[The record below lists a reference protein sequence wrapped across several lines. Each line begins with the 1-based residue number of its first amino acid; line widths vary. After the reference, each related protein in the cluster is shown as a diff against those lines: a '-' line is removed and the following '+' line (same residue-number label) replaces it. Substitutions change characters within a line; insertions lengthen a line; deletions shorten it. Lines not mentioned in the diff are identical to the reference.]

1 MACDIAAGRIEPC
14 KDSIGGLD
22 AIYFVNDGDIT
33 GYTMGTLANIDVIDS
48 VAGTPSAYKFDL
60 KGNSTYQEDIVSSRE
75 NGTTYFQQVL
85 TVTLKKLDV
94 ATHKAV
100 KLLAYGNPKVIIK
113 DNNGNFFL
121 AGKEFGMDVTGGTVV
136 TGGAMGDLSG
146 YTLVLTGMEK
156 APANFF
162 EATTEA
168 GLTTAG
174 FTIVAGS

>member
-48 VAGTPSAYKFDL
+48 VSGTPSAYKFDL

-75 NGTTYFQQVL
+75 NGTTFFQQVL

-121 AGKEFGMDVTGGTVV
+121 AGKDFGMDVTGGTVV

-156 APANFF
+156 MPANFF
-162 EATTEA
+162 DATSETELA
-168 GLTTAG
+168 SAG
-174 FTIVAGS
+174 FTIVAGA

>member
-22 AIYFVNDGDIT
+22 AIYFVNDGDLT
-33 GYTMGTLANIDVIDS
+33 GYTMDSTNTDVIEA
-48 VAGTPSAYKFDL
+48 VLGTPSAYKFDL
-60 KGNSTYQEDIVSSRE
+60 KGTSTYQEDIVSSRE
-75 NGTTYFQQVL
+75 NGTTFYQQVL

-100 KLLAYGNPKVIIK
+100 KLLSYGNPKVIIK
-113 DNNGNFFL
+113 DNNGNFFM
-121 AGKEFGMDVTGGTVV
+121 AGKDFGMDVTGGTVV

-156 APANFF
+156 TPANFF

-174 FTIVAGS
+174 FTIVQGS

>member
-22 AIYFVNDGDIT
+22 AIYFVNDGDLT
-33 GYTMGTLANIDVIDS
+33 GYTMDSSNTDVIEA
-48 VAGTPSAYKFDL
+48 VLGTPSAYKFDL
-60 KGNSTYQEDIVSSRE
+60 KGNSTYQEDITTSRE

-100 KLLAYGNPKVIIK
+100 KLLSYGNPKVIIK

-121 AGKEFGMDVTGGTVV
+121 AGKDFGMDVTGGTVV

-162 EATTEA
+162 EATNEA

>member
-1 MACDIAAGRIEPC
+1 MSCDIAAGRIEPC

-22 AIYFVNDGDIT
+22 AIYFINDGDLT
-33 GYTMGTLANIDVIDS
+33 GYTMDATNTDVIEAVS
-48 VAGTPSAYKFDL
+48 GTPSAYKFDL

-75 NGTTYFQQVL
+75 NGTTFFQQVL

-100 KLLAYGNPKVIIK
+100 KLLAYGNPKVIVK
-113 DNNGNFFL
+113 DNNGNFFM
-121 AGKEFGMDVTGGTVV
+121 AGKDFGMDVTGGTVV

-174 FTIVAGS
+174 FTIVAGA